1 MTLRAGATKTEV
13 VVVQRPRDQS
23 TVFFS
28 LCCACLT
35 LRRRHRSFHGQA
47 CGITYVTTRV
57 MPSRQPRATLTSQVV
72 SSTSVWAAY
81 VATRVVPSRQPR
93 ATLTSQVVSST
104 SVWAAYVTT
113 RAMPSK
119 QPRATLT
126 SQVVSC
132 YQDDLLAAIIMSL
145 RRRQVCALLTFLQV
159 SGTVHLRVVLHN
171 YDIVFNVR
179 YVYNV
184 SVKDH

>member
-1 MTLRAGATKTEV
+1 M
-13 VVVQRPRDQS
+13 
-23 TVFFS
+23 
-28 LCCACLT
+28 
-35 LRRRHRSFHGQA
+35 
-47 CGITYVTTRV
+47 YVTPLV

-93 ATLTSQVVSST
+93 ATLTSQVVPST